1 MATMMAM
8 SSGGTREEE
17 ANALKIRD
25 VQQIK
30 DDIGRENIQFKV
42 RGKTGA
48 RTVVPRSLDHGSF
61 EKTTVMLEKDVPGVN
76 GVVA

>member
-17 ANALKIRD
+17 ANALKTRD
-25 VQQIK
+25 MQKIK
-30 DDIGRENIQFKV
+30 DDIGRENIQFNV
-42 RGKTGA
+42 RGTTGA
-48 RTVVPRSLDHGSF
+48 RPVVPRSLNHGSF
-61 EKTTVMLEKDVPGVN
+61 EKPTVMLEQDVPGVN